1 MQPARQTVP
10 EDLAARIRI
19 KRVYRAARVSD
30 GKRILVDR
38 VWPRGVAKDRARL
51 SLWCKEIAPSNEL
64 RLWFHDHPEQW
75 QTFCTR
81 YQVEL
86 GVHENLVR
94 NLARYACAGVVTLL
108 YASKNEAENNASVLR
123 DYLRRWLR
131 REDQR

>member
-1 MQPARQTVP
+1 MQPARQSGP

-38 VWPRGVAKDRARL
+38 VWPLGVAKDRARL
-51 SLWCKEIAPSNEL
+51 S
-64 RLWFHDHPEQW
+64 
-75 QTFCTR
+75 FCAR
-81 YQVEL
+81 YHVEL
-86 GVHENLVR
+86 AVHGNLVR
-94 NLARYACAGVVTLL
+94 NLARYAYDGVFTLL
-108 YASKNEAENNASVLR
+108 YASKNEVENNAIVLR